1 MALFDKFKKAAT
13 EAGATLY
20 DKAKQIVS
28 AAGPGRDATRTCTRS
43 GHGAR
48 LRSEAERSSNAQSLF
63 PVHHRHAERRPVDR
77 P

>member
-28 AAGPGRDATRTCTRS
+28 AAGPGLDAMRTRTRS
-43 GHGAR
+43 GHGAKP
-48 LRSEAERSSNAQSLF
+48 RSDAERSTNAQSLF
-63 PVHHRHAERRPVDR
+63 PVRLRHAERRPVDR